1 MARTPRPTAALA
13 LLGLALLVWI
23 EPWLPGRDA
32 LVAVLGRDGLLRIAV
47 GVVSVY
53 AALLVLERQR
63 LSALLREL
71 LAERRRSS
79 AVGTHEVDP
88 RDRLEA
94 IRILVGALRSE
105 DAEVRSSAH
114 ENLVRICGQDRGREP
129 EAWQSFFD
137 EAAAEGR
144 GS

>member
-13 LLGLALLVWI
+13 LLGLALLVWF

-32 LVAVLGRDGLLRIAV
+32 LVGVLGRDGLLRIAV
-47 GVVSVY
+47 GVVSIY

-71 LAERRRSS
+71 LAERRRAS
-79 AVGTHEVDP
+79 AAGRLDVDP
-88 RDRLEA
+88 KERLEA
-94 IRILVGALRSE
+94 VRILVGALRSE
-105 DAEVRSSAH
+105 DAEVRASAH
-114 ENLVRICGQDRGREP
+114 ENLVRICGQDRGLEP
-129 EAWQSFFD
+129 EAWQSFLD

-144 GS
+144 GN